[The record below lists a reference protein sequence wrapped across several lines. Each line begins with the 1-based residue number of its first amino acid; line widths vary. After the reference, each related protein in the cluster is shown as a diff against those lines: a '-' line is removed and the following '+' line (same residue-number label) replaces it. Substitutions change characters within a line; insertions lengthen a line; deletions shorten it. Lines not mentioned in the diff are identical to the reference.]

1 MTSGKIFAALFT
13 ALIAFGVIFG
23 TSLISFSNTEVDLR
37 SNYEAK
43 TDANKADFD
52 AMWKI
57 ISQTAQVPEQY
68 KNGFAEVY
76 GQIMEAR
83 YDKDAGG
90 TLMRW
95 ITEQNPQF
103 DSSLYARIQTVVEG
117 QRTSFATRQ
126 KELRDVKRE
135 HDKLLRQF
143 PGAFYNVFL
152 SRDELDVV
160 LVTSDKTE
168 KSFETGKDDSVN
180 LFPQPTTP

>member
-1 MTSGKIFAALFT
+1 MTPGKIFAAFFTVLLFVG
-13 ALIAFGVIFG
+13 IMFGA
-23 TSLISFSNTEVDLR
+23 SLVSFSNVEIDLR

-76 GQIMEAR
+76 GKIMEAR
-83 YDKDAGG
+83 YNEEAGG

-95 ITEQNPQF
+95 IQEQNPQF
-103 DSSLYARIQTVVEG
+103 DSSMYARIQTVVEG

-143 PGAFYNVFL
+143 PGALYNVFL
-152 SRDELDVV
+152 GRDELPVV

-180 LFPQPTTP
+180 LFSAPTTP